1 MLARSRSAAVLFAA
15 IVLLPAGS
23 ARAAI
28 GYVGTIGTAS
38 SATVGTTLSV
48 AVPAGG
54 VAAGDSIILV
64 FTMPDLGPPVTATD
78 SQGNVYTVD
87 ADAVASGSVHTVV
100 FSARNVR
107 ALAAGDTITVT
118 HPAAAVRAMTVS
130 EFSGLA
136 GLDRT
141 ATGSGSGTAVATAPT
156 LPTVVSQELLI
167 GAVGVAGSASENF
180 TAGTGFTTLARA
192 GTTTGS
198 DVTADAEYA
207 IVDATDAYVASATLG
222 VARTWAAAIATYEAT
237 CGNGTLDP
245 GEQCDL
251 GSANGAPGSCC
262 SASCTFVSA
271 GTVCRPAAGACDLA
285 EVCSGTS
292 SQCPADAF
300 APPGTV
306 CHAATGPCDTTQTCT
321 GTSPLCPPDTV
332 EPAGYPCPDDGNPC
346 TLDECDGTTV
356 ICQHPP
362 GNAGAVCRQA
372 AGPCDLPSLCTGTSA
387 TCPPDVLVPAG
398 TVCRPAV
405 DVCDV
410 PEACT
415 GTSPYCPPDLY
426 QPAGT
431 VCRPAAGACDV
442 AESCTGTSP
451 YCPPDQFQPP
461 TTVCRPAA
469 GLCDVAEHCT
479 GTSALCPP
487 DSYAPGGT
495 VCRPPAGPCDVAEIC
510 SGTSVSCPPDSVR
523 AAGAVCR
530 PAAGPCDVPE
540 TCDGVDVTC
549 PPDGFVPAG
558 VVCRPAAGACDLPES
573 CTGTSAACPPDA
585 REPAGTVCRPAA
597 GPCDLPETCDGT
609 SVGCPPD
616 ALAPAGTL
624 CGTPAAS
631 CAPTDHCDGTSIA
644 CPPVSSAAGAFCP
657 CLSPPPAAAT
667 KAKLVLKG
675 FNRPPGQDR
684 LVFKGVVS
692 GLPTTPPL
700 DPVASGIRLLIEGA
714 NGTGNVLD
722 VTVPPGAFSP
732 TTGTGWKGNAGGTNF
747 SYRNP
752 AGIDGITKVRLRVE
766 PNAPGLLKF
775 AVVGKNGVINAGY
788 PIAPAQLP
796 LTAILVL
803 DTPIGANGQCG
814 QASFAGSACRAN
826 LAVVR
831 CD

>member
-1 MLARSRSAAVLFAA
+1 MLARFRSPAVLFAV
-15 IVLLPAGS
+15 IVLLPTGS

-64 FTMPDLGPPVTATD
+64 FTMPDLGPAVTATD

-87 ADAVASGSVHTVV
+87 AAAVAPGSVRIVV

-107 ALAAGDTITVT
+107 ALSAGDTITVT
-118 HPAAAVRAMTVS
+118 HPAAAVRAMTAS
-130 EFSGLA
+130 EFSGLG

-141 ATGSGSGTAVATAPT
+141 AAGSGFGTAVATAPT
-156 LPTVVSQELLI
+156 LPTVVPQELLI
-167 GAVGVAGSASENF
+167 GAVGVAGSVGESF

-207 IVDATDAYVASATLG
+207 IVDAIDTYVASATLG
-222 VARTWAAAIATYEAT
+222 IARTWAAAIATYEAT

-410 PEACT
+410 
-415 GTSPYCPPDLY
+415 
-426 QPAGT
+426 
-431 VCRPAAGACDV
+431 
-442 AESCTGTSP
+442 AE
-451 YCPPDQFQPP
+451 D
-461 TTVCRPAA
+461 
-469 GLCDVAEHCT
+469 CT

-558 VVCRPAAGACDLPES
+558 VVCRPAAGACDLLES